1 MNPTTLTVIIA
12 ASAFIISI
20 FAANWLNLRSN
31 DRLFERLD
39 KQLAAQFGEVRAE
52 FGAVRAEIG
61 AVRTEITA
69 LRAEMTARFS
79 ALENKVDR
87 LDRQMEAIFKPV
99 LPKS

>member
-12 ASAFIISI
+12 AGAFIISI

-31 DRLFERLD
+31 DKLFERLD
-39 KQLAAQFGEVRAE
+39 KQLAAQFGEVKAE
-52 FGAVRAEIG
+52 IAAVRAEI
-61 AVRTEITA
+61 AA
-69 LRAEMTARFS
+69 LRAEMNARFA

>member
-31 DRLFERLD
+31 DKLFERLD
-39 KQLAAQFGEVRAE
+39 KQLAAQFGEVKAE
-52 FGAVRAEIG
+52 IAVVRAEMI
-61 AVRTEITA
+61 ARLDA
-69 LRAEMTARFS
+69 LTARLD
-79 ALENKVDR
+79 ALDKKVDR